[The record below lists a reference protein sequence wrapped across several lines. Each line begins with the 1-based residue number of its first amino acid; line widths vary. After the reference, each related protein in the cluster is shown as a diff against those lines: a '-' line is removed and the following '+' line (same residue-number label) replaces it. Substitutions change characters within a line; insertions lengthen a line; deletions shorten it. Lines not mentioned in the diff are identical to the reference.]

1 MTAASSTGFFHACP
15 VLIAVRMTNAS
26 LAGSKILVD
35 ISLFSVVFIS
45 NCFTFRHSHILC
57 HINCAHSHS

>member
-15 VLIAVRMTNAS
+15 VLIAVHMTNAS
-26 LAGSKILVD
+26 LADSKIPFD

-45 NCFTFRHSHILC
+45 NGFTFYHSYIMC
-57 HINCAHSHS
+57 HKNSAHSHS